1 MSPTRRQ
8 FFGTVAATSGA
19 LALQSI
25 ASPGPARARTVLANG
40 QDVGPAP
47 QPLRVLILGGTG
59 FIGPHMVQYALERG
73 HSVTIFNRGRTNP
86 HLFPEVEKLVGDRD
100 GQLGALEGRNWDVVL
115 DNSGY
120 VPRHVRD
127 SAQLLAD
134 ATDHYLFTS
143 TAGVYASWYDA
154 SGGMKSAPGAPD
166 WPEGGTTEDHPTV
179 VLPEPES
186 EDVGRFYGHLKVLCE
201 DAVREAYG
209 DDRCVI
215 TRPGLIVGP
224 GDTTD
229 RFTYYPVRID
239 RGGEILAF
247 GAPDDPCQYIDARDL
262 AGWSVRLCEDRV
274 SGTYNAVAPLGGLRM
289 AELLY
294 GIRAITSTPMR
305 FTWVP
310 GSFLAEQGVPEFSLP
325 PWTSQDG
332 PFAGATSFTA
342 DRAFAAGLTS
352 RPLAE
357 TALDTLQWWNSLP
370 GDRQQQMGAGLRGG
384 DLEFGPASMD
394 AQMEFEAQILAAWRA
409 AQG

>member
-1 MSPTRRQ
+1 MPHTRRQ
-8 FFGTVAATSGA
+8 FLGQAAVATGA
-19 LALQSI
+19 LALWRC
-25 ASPGPARARTVLANG
+25 AP
-40 QDVGPAP
+40 PAP
-47 QPLRVLILGGTG
+47 QTLRILILGGTG
-59 FIGPHMVQYALERG
+59 FIGPHMVRYALDRG
-73 HSVTIFNRGRTNP
+73 HSVTLFNRGRTNT

-127 SAQLLAD
+127 SAQLLSD
-134 ATDHYLFTS
+134 ASDHYLFTS
-143 TAGVYASWYDA
+143 TAGVYASWYGPD
-154 SGGMKSAPGAPD
+154 GGMKSAPGEPA
-166 WPEGGTTEDHPTV
+166 WPEGGTTEDDPTV
-179 VLPEPES
+179 VLPEPDS

-201 DAVREAYG
+201 DAVMEAYG

-239 RGGEILAF
+239 RGGEVVAF
-247 GAPDDPCQYIDARDL
+247 GAPDDPVQYIDARDL
-262 AGWSVRLCEDRV
+262 AGWSIRLCEERA
-274 SGTYNAVAPLGGLRM
+274 SGVYNAVAPLGGMRM
-289 AELLY
+289 GDFLE
-294 GIRAITSTPMR
+294 GVHSITDAQAS

-332 PFAGATSFTA
+332 PFAGATSFRA
-342 DRAFAAGLTS
+342 DRAFAAGLTA
-352 RPLAE
+352 RPLTE
-357 TALDTLQWWNSLP
+357 TTLDTLEWWKSLP
-370 GDRQQQMGAGLRGG
+370 DDRRQQMRAGLRGG

-394 AQMEFEAQILAAWRA
+394 AQMEFEARILEAWRA